1 MEFGLLL
8 IRVVVGLA
16 LAAHGAQ
23 KLFGLF
29 GGHGIAGTGGFF
41 ESLGLR
47 PGKPLAALAGLGE
60 TCGGLGLAFGWLTP
74 FASALIVATM
84 LVAIWTVHIDKGF
97 FVSNGGYEYP
107 LVNAAVAL
115 GVAFTGPGL
124 ISLDWLLQLP
134 LAGTK
139 WGFIALGLGLVGA
152 LPPVIARSVAAQGSA
167 PS

>member
-1 MEFGLLL
+1 L
-8 IRVVVGLA
+8 
-16 LAAHGAQ
+16 
-23 KLFGLF
+23 
-29 GGHGIAGTGGFF
+29 
-41 ESLGLR
+41 
-47 PGKPLAALAGLGE
+47 
-60 TCGGLGLAFGWLTP
+60 LTP

-124 ISLDWLLQLP
+124 ISLDWLLRLP
-134 LAGTK
+134 LGGAK

-152 LPPVIARSVAAQGSA
+152 LPPVIARSVAAHGSA